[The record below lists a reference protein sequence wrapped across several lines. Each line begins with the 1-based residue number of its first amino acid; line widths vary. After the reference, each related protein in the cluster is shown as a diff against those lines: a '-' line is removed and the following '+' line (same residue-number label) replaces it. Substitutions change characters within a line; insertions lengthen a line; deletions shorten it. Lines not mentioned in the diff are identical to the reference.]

1 MGAKA
6 DHDLW
11 GQVLAIENRYGD
23 RGPEVLT
30 RRIEKLREAGE
41 LAEAAFWAEVATC
54 LNDLH
59 SIRFGVPATKARS
72 GSASPGDRGA
82 RTPILSEGSAAR
94 ES

>member
-1 MGAKA
+1 MGTRA

-23 RGPEVLT
+23 RGPQVLT
-30 RRIEKLREAGE
+30 QRIAKLREAGE

-59 SIRFGVPATKARS
+59 SIRFDVPAVNARS
-72 GSASPGDRGA
+72 GSALPRDRGA
-82 RTPILSEGSAAR
+82 HTRVSSEDSAAR
-94 ES
+94 QS